1 MIYAS
6 VKSSWK
12 CNSCSKLFNENT
24 YSFGCR
30 ECNFDLCMKCLF
42 DPNIQKNFKN
52 RFKENLD
59 AKMKSIVSNH
69 DKRLKKFEEI
79 QLKRKTIED
88 GMYIIKSM
96 SCINKVIQTD
106 NNNLIVWDF
115 KNENNQKFNIN
126 FDSSNYY
133 YTIQNV
139 ENNQYLTCDESTIY
153 FTLKNNKINQQW
165 LIMNNG
171 SGGYEIVLEKNKK
184 LMQVEENANNGSKIS
199 CQKKIGKPNEIF
211 NFEITTKTNVS
222 YFPRPNWHG
231 PYNNQVSIVDALASI
246 GYPYDQNYRSQIGI
260 RNNIPGVP
268 FSPEY
273 NTHMLNLMK
282 KGKLII
288 P

>member
-1 MIYAS
+1 MP
-6 VKSSWK
+6 
-12 CNSCSKLFNENT
+12 KL
-24 YSFGCR
+24 
-30 ECNFDLCMKCLF
+30 
-42 DPNIQKNFKN
+42 
-52 RFKENLD
+52 
-59 AKMKSIVSNH
+59 
-69 DKRLKKFEEI
+69 I
-79 QLKRKTIED
+79 QLYQIMTKDLKNKKIRRNSIKKKTIAD

-96 SCINKVIQTD
+96 SCINKVIQID

-153 FTLKNNKINQQW
+153 FTEKNNKINQQW

-199 CQKKIGKPNEIF
+199 CQKKIGKPNQIF
-211 NFEITTKTNVS
+211 NFEITTKTIIS

-231 PYNNQVSIVDALASI
+231 PYINPVSIVDALASI
-246 GYPYDQNYRSQIGI
+246 GYPYDKNYRLQIGN
-260 RNNIPGVP
+260 RNNIPGEP
-268 FSPEY
+268 FSSEY
-273 NTHMLNLMK
+273 NTHMLDLMK
-282 KGKLII
+282 EGKLII

>member
-1 MIYAS
+1 MIYAT

-12 CNSCSKLFNENT
+12 CNSCSKLFDENT

-42 DPNIQKNFKN
+42 DPNIQKDFQN
-52 RFKENLD
+52 
-59 AKMKSIVSNH
+59 
-69 DKRLKKFEEI
+69 RLKKIEEI

-96 SCINKVIQTD
+96 SCINKVIQID

-115 KNENNQKFNIN
+115 KNENKQKFNIN
-126 FDSSNYY
+126 YDSSNYY

-139 ENNQYLTCDESTIY
+139 ENEQYLTCDESTIY
-153 FTLKNNKINQQW
+153 FSSKNNKINQQW
-165 LIMNNG
+165 HIMDKG
-171 SGGYEIVLEKNKK
+171 SDGYEIVLEKNRK

-199 CQKKIGKPNEIF
+199 CQKKIGKRKTNQNF
-211 NFEITTKTNVS
+211 NFEITKKTDV

-231 PYNNQVSIVDALASI
+231 PYINQVSIVDALASI
-246 GYPYDQNYRSQIGI
+246 GYPYDKNYRLQIGN

-273 NTHMLNLMK
+273 NTFMLNLMK
-282 KGKLII
+282 AGKLII